1 MTSKAS
7 LPSSSVQ
14 TVDVAILGAGFGG
27 LCAAIKL
34 REAGND
40 SFVIL
45 EKGSDVGGTWNF
57 NSYPGAACDVQSHMY
72 SFSFEGNPDWSKR
85 FASRDEIKAY
95 IDRVADKHDLRR
107 FTRFGQ
113 EVTEARFDEAT
124 ARWTLRT
131 KAGDTIVARYFLI
144 ASGPLHVVSKPAIK
158 GLEKFQGKVM
168 HSAEWDHGYDIKGKT
183 VVSIGTGAS
192 AIQYCPEIAP
202 QVKQLHVFQRTPAWV
217 VPRDDRAY
225 LGIEKKAFALFPL
238 LRKLHRARFYWS
250 NEARLLGAFN
260 PQVAKVLEAVS
271 KLLMRIQVKDP
282 AIRAKLTPDYTI
294 GCKRVLIS
302 NKWFPMF
309 NRENVEL
316 VTEGI
321 QEVRENSI
329 VTRDGVER
337 PADCIVLGTGFV
349 VDPRIYMKGFPVIGL
364 GGRDLRQDWKDASE
378 AYLGTTVTGYPNMF
392 QLVGPN
398 TGLGH
403 NSIIFMIEAQ
413 VNYIMD
419 CLKIAAEKQADYI
432 DVKPE
437 VQHEYNAKIQR
448 DLQGTVWTSG
458 CSSWYQ
464 QADGKNTAL
473 WPYTTVK
480 FWMDTR
486 KARTTDYEFG
496 IALERLGT
504 TKKAEAVDA

>member
-1 MTSKAS
+1 MTSQPPLQGK
-7 LPSSSVQ
+7 
-14 TVDVAILGAGFGG
+14 THYVDVAIVGAGFGG

-40 SFVIL
+40 NFVIL
-45 EKGSDVGGTWNF
+45 EKGQDVGGTWNF

-72 SFSFEGNPDWSKR
+72 SFSFAGNPAWSKR
-85 FASRDEIKAY
+85 FASRGEIKAY
-95 IDRVADKHDLRR
+95 IDSVTDRYRLRP
-107 FTRFGQ
+107 FIRFGQ
-113 EVTEARFDEAT
+113 EVHDARFDDAS
-124 ARWTLRT
+124 ARWTLKT
-131 KAGDTIVARYFLI
+131 TGGDEIVAKYFLL
-144 ASGPLHVVSKPAIK
+144 ASGPLHVVSMPGIK
-158 GLEKFQGKVM
+158 GLEKFKGKVM
-168 HSAEWDHGYDIKGKT
+168 HSAQWDHAYDLTGKS
-183 VVSIGTGAS
+183 VASIGTGAS

-225 LGIEKKAFALFPL
+225 LGIEKKAFTLFPA

-271 KLLMRIQVKDP
+271 KLMMRIQVKDP
-282 AIRAKLTPDYTI
+282 VVRAKLTPDYTI

-309 NRENVEL
+309 NRPNVEL
-316 VTEGI
+316 VTDG
-321 QEVRENSI
+321 VREITETGI
-329 VTRDGVER
+329 VTKDGRER
-337 PADCIVLGTGFV
+337 AVDCLIMGTGFV
-349 VDPRIYMKGFPVIGL
+349 VDPRLYMKSFPVIGL
-364 GGRDLRQDWKDASE
+364 GGRDLRQDWKEASE
-378 AYLGTTVTGYPNMF
+378 AYLGTTVAGYPNMF

-413 VNYIMD
+413 VNYIMG
-419 CLKIAAEKQADYI
+419 CMKLAEAKQADYV
-432 DVKPE
+432 DVKPQ
-437 VQHEYNAKIQR
+437 VQEAFNARLQR

-458 CSSWYQ
+458 CNSWYQ

-473 WPYTTVK
+473 WPYSTVK
-480 FWMDTR
+480 YWLDTR
-486 KARTTDYEFG
+486 KVKVDDYIFG
-496 IALERLGT
+496 IASAKIG
-504 TKKAEAVDA
+504 KAVKVAETA

>member
-14 TVDVAILGAGFGG
+14 TVDVAIVGAGFGG
-27 LCAAIKL
+27 LCAAIQLLKS
-34 REAGND
+34 GND
-40 SFVIL
+40 RFVIL
-45 EKGSDVGGTWNF
+45 EKGQDVGGTWNF

-95 IDRVADKHDLRR
+95 IDRVADKYKLRS
-107 FTRFGQ
+107 FIRFGQ
-113 EVTEARFDEAT
+113 EVNEARFDEAS

-131 KAGDTIVARYFLI
+131 AAGDTIVAKYFLL
-144 ASGPLHVVSKPAIK
+144 ASGPLHVVSMPAIK
-158 GLEKFQGKVM
+158 GLEKFKGKVM
-168 HSAEWDHGYDIKGKT
+168 HSAQWDHGYDLAGKR
-183 VVSIGTGAS
+183 VASIGTGAS

-202 QVKQLHVFQRTPAWV
+202 KVQQLHVFQRTPAWI

-225 LGIEKKAFALFPL
+225 LGIEKKAFAKFPA

-250 NEARLLGAFN
+250 NEARLLGALN
-260 PQVAKVLEAVS
+260 PKVAKVLEAVS
-271 KLLMRIQVKDP
+271 KLQMRLQVKDP

-309 NRENVEL
+309 NRANVEL
-316 VTEGI
+316 VTDGI
-321 QEVRENSI
+321 REITADGI
-329 VTRDGVER
+329 VTADGVER
-337 PADCIVLGTGFV
+337 KVDCLVMGTGFV
-349 VDPRIYMKGFPVIGL
+349 VDPRLYMESFPVIGL
-364 GGRDLRQDWKDASE
+364 GGRDLRQDWKNASE
-378 AYLGTTVTGYPNMF
+378 AYLGTTVTGFPNMF

-413 VNYIMD
+413 MNLIMD
-419 CLKIAAEKQADYI
+419 CMRVTAQKNADYV

-437 VQHEYNAKIQR
+437 VQYAFNAQVQR
-448 DLQGTVWTSG
+448 DMQGTVWTSG
-458 CSSWYQ
+458 CKSWYQ

-473 WPYTTVK
+473 WPYSTAR
-480 FWMDTR
+480 FWLDTR
-486 KARTTDYEFG
+486 KAKATDYVFG
-496 IALERLGT
+496 IASQRLTSPQRSLET
-504 TKKAEAVDA
+504 A